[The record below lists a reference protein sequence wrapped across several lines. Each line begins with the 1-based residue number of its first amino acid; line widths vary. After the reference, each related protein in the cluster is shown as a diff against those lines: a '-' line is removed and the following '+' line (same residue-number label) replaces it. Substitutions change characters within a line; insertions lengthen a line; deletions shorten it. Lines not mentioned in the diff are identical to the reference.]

1 VAIPT
6 GGPFRSRGPERIM
19 VVMLPTRTD
28 AVLITGVTGFVG
40 TAIMLRILE
49 RSDRP
54 VVALVRAADREEATA
69 RVRAALADVVPDA
82 AALDTYMSRT
92 RAVPADLLA
101 DGLGLRFGDREDITY
116 HCDEILHCAASVSF
130 DLPLD
135 AARAVNASG
144 AARVAELATR
154 CAVRGAGLQRLVH
167 VSTAYVAGDRDG
179 VFGEDDVTLDHPFR
193 NTYEQT
199 KHEAEQILRAWTP
212 RLPLQVVRP
221 SIVVGERGTGWTR
234 SFNVLYWPLKMFARG
249 RLPVVPARADAP
261 VDVVP
266 VDYVADVVLGLAGAP
281 EGTYHA
287 VAGEH
292 ASTVAE
298 VIDLA
303 AARFGVPAPA
313 IVDPAV
319 LDEAL
324 ARPMSEPQRRALEQ
338 ARIFFP
344 YFRLG
349 VRFDDRW
356 ARSILA
362 PAGVAAEP
370 LPAYFDTLMDYA
382 QHAAWGGRTPGLTV
396 PSGDVTV
403 AA

>member
-1 VAIPT
+1 
-6 GGPFRSRGPERIM
+6 M
-19 VVMLPTRTD
+19 VVMLAPRTD

-54 VVALVRAADREEATA
+54 IVALVRATDREDATA
-69 RVRAALADVVPDA
+69 RVRAALADVVPHA
-82 AALDTYMSRT
+82 AALDAYMSRT

-154 CAVRGAGLQRLVH
+154 CAVRGAGLRRLVH

-179 VFGEDDVTLDHPFR
+179 VFGEDDVTLGHPFR

-199 KHEAEQILRAWTP
+199 KHEAEQLLRAWTP
-212 RLPLQVVRP
+212 RLPLQIVRP
-221 SIVVGERGTGWTR
+221 SIVVGERTTGWTR

-266 VDYVADVVLGLAGAP
+266 VDYVADVVLGLEGAP

-287 VAGEH
+287 VAGRH

-319 LDEAL
+319 IDEAL
-324 ARPMSEPQRRALEQ
+324 ARPMSEPQRRTLEQ

-356 ARSILA
+356 ARTVLA
-362 PAGVAAEP
+362 PAGVATEP
-370 LPAYFDTLMDYA
+370 LAGYFDTLMDYA
-382 QHAAWGGRTPGLTV
+382 QGAAWGGRTARTAALTV
-396 PSGDVTV
+396 PAGDVTV

>member
-1 VAIPT
+1 
-6 GGPFRSRGPERIM
+6 M

-28 AVLITGVTGFVG
+28 AVLLTGATGFVG
-40 TAIMLRILE
+40 TAILLRILE

-54 VVALVRAADREEATA
+54 VVALVRAADRAEATA
-69 RVRAALADVVPDA
+69 RVRDALACVVADA
-82 AALDTYMSRT
+82 EALNIYMSRVD
-92 RAVPADLLA
+92 AVPADLLA
-101 DGLGLRFGDREDITY
+101 DGLGLRFGDREDLAY
-116 HCDEILHCAASVSF
+116 RCDEILHCAASVSF
-130 DLPLD
+130 ELPLD

-154 CAVRGAGLQRLVH
+154 CAVRGAGLRRLVH

-199 KHEAEQILRAWTP
+199 KHEAEQLLRAWTP
-212 RLPLQVVRP
+212 RLPLQIVRP
-221 SIVVGERGTGWTR
+221 SIVVGERATGWTR

-249 RLPVVPARADAP
+249 RLPVLPAVADAP

-281 EGTYHA
+281 DGTYHA
-287 VAGEH
+287 VAGQH

-303 AARFGVPAPA
+303 AARFGVPQPA
-313 IVDPAV
+313 IVDPRV
-319 LDEAL
+319 IDEAL

-338 ARIFFP
+338 ARVYFP

-356 ARSILA
+356 ARSILE
-362 PAGVAAEP
+362 PASVRATP

-382 QHAAWGGRTPGLTV
+382 QRAAWGREPLTV
-396 PSGDVTV
+396 TSGDVTV

>member
-1 VAIPT
+1 
-6 GGPFRSRGPERIM
+6 
-19 VVMLPTRTD
+19 
-28 AVLITGVTGFVG
+28 
-40 TAIMLRILE
+40 
-49 RSDRP
+49 
-54 VVALVRAADREEATA
+54 
-69 RVRAALADVVPDA
+69 
-82 AALDTYMSRT
+82 
-92 RAVPADLLA
+92 
-101 DGLGLRFGDREDITY
+101 
-116 HCDEILHCAASVSF
+116 
-130 DLPLD
+130 
-135 AARAVNASG
+135 
-144 AARVAELATR
+144 
-154 CAVRGAGLQRLVH
+154 VH

-199 KHEAEQILRAWTP
+199 KHEAEQLLRAWTP
-212 RLPLQVVRP
+212 RLPLQIVRP

-249 RLPVVPARADAP
+249 RLPVVPAKAEAP

-287 VAGEH
+287 VAGSH

-313 IVDPAV
+313 IVDPGV
-319 LDEAL
+319 IEEAL

-362 PAGVAAEP
+362 PAGVATDP
-370 LPAYFDTLMDYA
+370 LATYFETLMDYA
-382 QHAAWGGRTPGLTV
+382 QRAAWGSPAPRTPALTV
-396 PSGDVTV
+396 TSGDVTV

>member
-1 VAIPT
+1 MRGA
-6 GGPFRSRGPERIM
+6 GPHHGH
-19 VVMLPTRTD
+19 MLPTRTD
-28 AVLITGVTGFVG
+28 AVLLTGVTGFVG
-40 TAIMLRILE
+40 TAIMLRILDQ
-49 RSDRP
+49 SDRP
-54 VVALVRAADREEATA
+54 VVALVRAGNRADAAA
-69 RVRAALADVVPDA
+69 RVREALGEVVRTQAELDA
-82 AALDTYMSRT
+82 YMSRT
-92 RAVPADLLA
+92 TAVPADLLA
-101 DGLGLRFGDREDITY
+101 DGLGLTFGDREDIAY
-116 HCDEILHCAASVSF
+116 RCDEILHCAASVSF

-154 CAVRGAGLQRLVH
+154 CAVRGAGLQRVVH
-167 VSTAYVAGDRDG
+167 VSTAYVAGEREG
-179 VFGEDDVTLDHPFR
+179 VFGEDDVTLHHPFR

-199 KHEAEQILRAWTP
+199 KHEAEQLLRAWTP
-212 RLPLQVVRP
+212 RLPLQIVRP
-221 SIVVGERGTGWTR
+221 SIVVGERTTGWTR

-287 VAGEH
+287 VAGRH

-319 LDEAL
+319 IEEAL
-324 ARPMSEPQRRALEQ
+324 RRPMSDPARRALEQ

-356 ARSILA
+356 ARSILE
-362 PAGVAAEP
+362 PAGVATDP
-370 LPAYFDTLMDYA
+370 LATYFDTLMDYA
-382 QHAAWGGRTPGLTV
+382 QRAAWGGRSALTV
-396 PSGDVTV
+396 TSDDVTV